1 MHGIKWN
8 HKKYSIQKNVEK
20 EEKEKNR
27 WEKQKTNSMMI
38 DLNQTMNMPKL
49 LNHKI

>member
-20 EEKEKNR
+20 EKNR
-27 WEKQKTNSMMI
+27 WEKQKTNSMRI